1 MAFEFTS
8 HMTVVSNNLW
18 AVTSA
23 VGAGLCFLV
32 LVIIAAVWSYPRS
45 RAHLDRVSFR
55 VVIYVVF
62 ANMLF
67 GTASAVGG
75 TRTGPGFLCGFS
87 IFILQLTL
95 QFSGFMLFSIALN
108 LQLVVVHGKNGQRLE
123 KYYLI
128 GSTLLAFALVIP
140 PYAAHQYG
148 WDPLEEDCWYT
159 NDNRS
164 QRIAWQVGTQTA
176 WTFLTV
182 IGELICSTRVL
193 IFLFRHDLRL
203 RKVFTLATGSMSH
216 ASRVS
221 STAPQV
227 IKATRYKSVILRVAL
242 YPAFSCVVNLLSI
255 ATVLHSTISNGI
267 HNTTDYNVL
276 LLSDFLYGGRA
287 IVYGLLAASDPA
299 LIRGVTTLVR
309 AILGYPEPTTS
320 VMDPTSIASSND
332 NRLIVHV
339 ELSSFQSPPPLEE
352 RNPDF
357 KLIQNEHTLKQDYS
371 GHGVPAALDNYDLR
385 PSRDPE
391 ALANSEQNVTFNSPS
406 TAFEGRTRRRAEKR
420 MIEEDSF
427 EKGL

>member
-1 MAFEFTS
+1 MAFEFTP

-32 LVIIAAVWSYPRS
+32 LVIIAAVWSYPKS

-67 GTASAVGG
+67 GTASAIGG
-75 TRTGPGFLCGFS
+75 TRAGPGFLCGFS

-95 QFSGFMLFSIALN
+95 QFSGFLLFSIALN

-128 GSTLLAFALVIP
+128 GSALLAFALVIP

-148 WDPLEEDCWYT
+148 WDPLEQDCWYT
-159 NDNRS
+159 NDDRS

-182 IGELICSTRVL
+182 IGELICSTKVL

-203 RKVFTLATGSMSH
+203 RKVFTLATGSMFH
-216 ASRVS
+216 ASRAS
-221 STAPQV
+221 STAPQM
-227 IKATRYKSVILRVAL
+227 IKATKYKSVILRVAL

-255 ATVLHSTISNGI
+255 ATVLHSTIANGI

-287 IVYGLLAASDPA
+287 IVYGLLAASDPVSWFPNFTA
-299 LIRGVTTLVR
+299 V
-309 AILGYPEPTTS
+309 
-320 VMDPTSIASSND
+320 
-332 NRLIVHV
+332 
-339 ELSSFQSPPPLEE
+339 LSSPLSFLGSH
-352 RNPDF
+352 PWGY
-357 KLIQNEHTLKQDYS
+357 HT
-371 GHGVPAALDNYDLR
+371 R
-385 PSRDPE
+385 PSYPGFSGTDHESNRPHE
-391 ALANSEQNVTFNSPS
+391 HHVL
-406 TAFEGRTRRRAEKR
+406 R
-420 MIEEDSF
+420 
-427 EKGL
+427 

>member
-1 MAFEFTS
+1 MVFEFTP

-32 LVIIAAVWSYPRS
+32 LVVIAAVWSYPKS
-45 RAHLDRVSFR
+45 RPHLDRVSFR
-55 VVIYVVF
+55 IVIYVVF

-95 QFSGFMLFSIALN
+95 QLSGFLLFSIALN
-108 LQLVVVHGKNGQRLE
+108 LQLVVVHGRGQGLE

-128 GSTLLAFALVIP
+128 GSTVLAFALVIP

-148 WDPLEEDCWYT
+148 WDPLEQDCWYT

-164 QRIAWQVGTQTA
+164 QRIAWQIGTQTG

-182 IGELICSTRVL
+182 IGELICSTIVL
-193 IFLFRHDLRL
+193 VFLLRHDLRI
-203 RKVFTLATGSMSH
+203 RKVFTAATGSMSH
-216 ASRVS
+216 ASRAS
-221 STAPQV
+221 STAPQM
-227 IKATRYKSVILRVAL
+227 IRATRYKSIILRIAL

-255 ATVLHSTISNGI
+255 ATVLHSTIANGI
-267 HNTTDYNVL
+267 HDTTDYNVL

-309 AILGYPEPTTS
+309 AMLGSPEPSMS
-320 VMDPTSIASSND
+320 VTDHTGLTSSND
-332 NRLIVHV
+332 NGVIVHI
-339 ELSSFQSPPPLEE
+339 ELSSFRSPPLSPEE
-352 RNPDF
+352 RNLPDP
-357 KLIQNEHTLKQDYS
+357 KPDHMVKQDHS
-371 GHGVPAALDNYDLR
+371 GHKVPGEPN
-385 PSRDPE
+385 SRYPE
-391 ALANSEQNVTFNSPS
+391 ALPNSDLEQNVTFNSPS
-406 TAFEGRTRRRAEKR
+406 TTFEQRARRRAEKR
-420 MIEEDSF
+420 MIEEEDSF
-427 EKGL
+427 EKRL

>member
-1 MAFEFTS
+1 DY
-8 HMTVVSNNLW
+8 SNNLW

-23 VGAGLCFLV
+23 VGAGLCFLI
-32 LVIIAAVWSYPRS
+32 LVIIAAVWSYPKS

-55 VVIYVVF
+55 IVIYVVF

-95 QFSGFMLFSIALN
+95 QFSGFLLFSIALN
-108 LQLVVVHGKNGQRLE
+108 LHREFLYLPMMCRIFRLVVVHGKNGQRLE

-148 WDPLEEDCWYT
+148 WDPLEKDCWYT
-159 NDNRS
+159 NDDRS
-164 QRIAWQVGTQTA
+164 QRIAWQVATQTA

-182 IGELICSTRVL
+182 IGELICSAKVF
-193 IFLFRHDLRL
+193 IFLFRHDVSHSIV
-203 RKVFTLATGSMSH
+203 KIPVFTTQAKNSC
-216 ASRVS
+216 VFEN
-221 STAPQV
+221 STAPQM

-242 YPAFSCVVNLLSI
+242 YPAVSCVVNLLSI

-309 AILGYPEPTTS
+309 AILGSPEPTTS
-320 VMDPTSIASSND
+320 VIDPTSIASSND
-332 NRLIVHV
+332 NRVIVHV
-339 ELSSFQSPPPLEE
+339 ELASFQSPPPHE
-352 RNPDF
+352 
-357 KLIQNEHTLKQDYS
+357 
-371 GHGVPAALDNYDLR
+371 
-385 PSRDPE
+385 
-391 ALANSEQNVTFNSPS
+391 
-406 TAFEGRTRRRAEKR
+406 
-420 MIEEDSF
+420 
-427 EKGL
+427 

>member
-1 MAFEFTS
+1 MTFEFTP

-32 LVIIAAVWSYPRS
+32 LVIIAAVWSYPKS
-45 RAHLDRVSFR
+45 RAHLDR
-55 VVIYVVF
+55 
-62 ANMLF
+62 
-67 GTASAVGG
+67 
-75 TRTGPGFLCGFS
+75 
-87 IFILQLTL
+87 LTL

-108 LQLVVVHGKNGQRLE
+108 LQLVVVHGKNGQQLE

-140 PYAAHQYG
+140 PYAAHEYG
-148 WDPLEEDCWYT
+148 WDPLEQDCWYT
-159 NDNRS
+159 NDDRS

-182 IGELICSTRVL
+182 IGELICSTKVL
-193 IFLFRHDLRL
+193 IFLFRHDVSHPIVKIPVFTTQTKKQLRL
-203 RKVFTLATGSMSH
+203 RKVFTLTTGSMSH

-255 ATVLHSTISNGI
+255 ATVLHSTIANGI
-267 HNTTDYNVL
+267 HNITDYNVL

-320 VMDPTSIASSND
+320 VMDPTSIASSDD
-332 NRLIVHV
+332 NRVIVHV
-339 ELSSFQSPPPLEE
+339 ELSSFQSPPLSEE

-357 KLIQNEHTLKQDYS
+357 KPTQNDDMLKQDYS
-371 GHGVPAALDNYDLR
+371 GHGVPAVLDNYDLR
-385 PSRDPE
+385 PSRYP
-391 ALANSEQNVTFNSPS
+391 AAQANSEQNVTFNSPS
-406 TAFEGRTRRRAEKR
+406 TASEGRTLRLRRAEKR